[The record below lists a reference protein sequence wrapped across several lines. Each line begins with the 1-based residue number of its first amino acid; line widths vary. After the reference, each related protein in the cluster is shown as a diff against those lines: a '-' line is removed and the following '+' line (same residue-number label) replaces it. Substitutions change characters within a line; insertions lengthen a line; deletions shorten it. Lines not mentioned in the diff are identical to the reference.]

1 MGMVSVNIYMII
13 NVVFMIIGQI
23 FVVLIECVN
32 VNIRMYNFDDVQCTV
47 IPSVAY
53 GFVTGMNLQLC

>member
-23 FVVLIECVN
+23 FVVLIECMKSILKI
-32 VNIRMYNFDDVQCTV
+32 NIHE
-47 IPSVAY
+47 
-53 GFVTGMNLQLC
+53 